1 MVLEHYCELCGSPNE
16 HLVWDETCW
25 GAPRLVGSV
34 LQEQEPTA
42 AFLAATGLLLG
53 RVSPDRL
60 SSRGVVLRGGL
71 FSQQT
76 ATSKPIFI
84 ARAGFEGELP
94 SMRFIK
100 I

>member
-1 MVLEHYCELCGSPNE
+1 MVLEHWCELCGSPCE
-16 HLVWDETCW
+16 CLVWDEMCR
-25 GAPRLVGSV
+25 GAPRLVVSV
-34 LQEQEPTA
+34 PLEQEPAA

-53 RVSPDRL
+53 RVSPDRP
-60 SSRGVVLRGGL
+60 SGHGVVMRGGL